1 MQIRHLKVFH
11 RIIPFLFLFF
21 KENIY
26 LRTDF
31 KYIHLQIK
39 LAAKVFHKNSI
50 EKQIWLLG
58 KKRSLIFKLTT

>member
-11 RIIPFLFLFF
+11 RITPFFSLFFF

-31 KYIHLQIK
+31 KHIHLKIK
-39 LAAKVFHKNSI
+39 LATKIFHKNTI

-58 KKRSLIFKLTT
+58 KKDHLYLH